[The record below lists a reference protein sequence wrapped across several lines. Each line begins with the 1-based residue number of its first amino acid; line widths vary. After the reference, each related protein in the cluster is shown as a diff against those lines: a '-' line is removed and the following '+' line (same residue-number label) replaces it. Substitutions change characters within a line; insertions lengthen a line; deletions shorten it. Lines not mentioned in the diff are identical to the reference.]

1 VLLNSGRCKEAIPRF
16 TAAIA
21 GRVPGADAHLGRAGC
36 EISMKRLDAA
46 RHTLTEAIA
55 IEPGNA
61 VAIAN
66 LGIVVSDSGHPVD
79 AVPYLQRA
87 LTLDADLHQARFSL
101 ALAYA
106 RAGRRAEAAREA
118 EELLR
123 RLPPAAPQRDEVQRL
138 LNAVR

>member
-1 VLLNSGRCKEAIPRF
+1 
-16 TAAIA
+16 
-21 GRVPGADAHLGRAGC
+21 
-36 EISMKRLDAA
+36 M
-46 RHTLTEAIA
+46 
-55 IEPGNA
+55 
-61 VAIAN
+61 
-66 LGIVVSDSGHPVD
+66 
-79 AVPYLQRA
+79 PYLQRA
-87 LTLDADLHQARFSL
+87 LTLDPDLHQARFSL